1 MILQCCSWQYE
12 SDKYTLNI
20 DVNGGGSGY
29 YITNG
34 KAIPVTWKKDSTN
47 APARYYDADG
57 NEITMNQGK
66 HGSAYYRILM
76 QTRLSS
82 TAVKTTLKLQNNFE
96 VFLWAIRKNQS
107 PAF

>member
-1 MILQCCSWQYE
+1 M
-12 SDKYTLNI
+12 
-20 DVNGGGSGY
+20 NGGGSGY

-66 HGSAYYRILM
+66 TWVCVVQDSM

>member
-47 APARYYDADG
+47 APARSYDADG

-66 HGSAYYRILM
+66 TWVCVLQDSYADKIKFY
-76 QTRLSS
+76 SS
-82 TAVKTTLKLQNNFE
+82 EDDFKAAK
-96 VFLWAIRKNQS
+96 
-107 PAF
+107 